1 MDIIIQPGVQSPIF
15 PALW

>member
-1 MDIIIQPGVQSPIF
+1 MDTIIQPGVQSPIF